1 MDDARSRGGA
11 VIRGRSIVVGLVVVT
26 LVALAAGAALLARG
40 PQIPASADSASRQD
54 VRAATERFATA
65 INSYD
70 VTDLDE
76 YVERVEPLLTDELA
90 EQFKASTRDLLAKFE
105 AAKIVSKGKV
115 GQVAVDSID
124 RDSAEAIA
132 AITITT
138 EPENVQYGQPR
149 LRWRVSLVKKDGDW
163 LVENFSNVTVA
174 TTAPE
179 EGDAP

>member
-1 MDDARSRGGA
+1 M
-11 VIRGRSIVVGLVVVT
+11 IRGRSIVVGLVVVA
-26 LVALAAGAALLARG
+26 LVALAAGTALLVRG

-65 INSYD
+65 INTYD

-115 GQVAVDSID
+115 GQVAIDSMD
-124 RDSAEAIA
+124 RDSAEVIA
-132 AITITT
+132 AITIST
-138 EPENVQYGQPR
+138 EPADVQFGQPR
-149 LRWRVSLVKKDGDW
+149 LRWRVSLVKQEGAW
-163 LVENFSNVTVA
+163 VVENFANIPVE

-179 EGDAP
+179 EGAAP